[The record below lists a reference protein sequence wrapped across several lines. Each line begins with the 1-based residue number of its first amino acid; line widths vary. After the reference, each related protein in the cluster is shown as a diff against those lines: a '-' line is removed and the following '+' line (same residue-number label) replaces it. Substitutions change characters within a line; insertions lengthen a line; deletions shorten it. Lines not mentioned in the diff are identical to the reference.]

1 MTRYSNE
8 PRDEIFVKGYRFLSF
23 TKNISEN
30 IGKNVSGKYSKK
42 PLGHAKAFAREA
54 LNTTSKR
61 VNKK

>member
-8 PRDEIFVKGYRFLSF
+8 ARDEIFVKGYRFLSF

-30 IGKNVSGKYSKK
+30 IGKNVSDKYSKI
-42 PLGHAKAFAREA
+42 PLGHAKTFARVA
-54 LNTTSKR
+54 FKITSKR